1 MEKLLIINTGGTFNK
16 RYNLLSGELEV
27 PCDNSAIEA
36 ILTHAP
42 NLSYEIISPV
52 YKDSLEMT
60 QDDRALIAQAIKNS
74 PLDKII
80 IVHGTDTMDQTAA
93 YLAMHIQDKTI
104 LLTGAMMP
112 FSIDPIEATSNLM
125 LAIGNLQKNEEKGLY
140 IAMHGIVMS
149 HEKIY
154 KNRTKGIFQVHKD

>member
-16 RYNLLSGELEV
+16 RYNTLSGELEV

-60 QDDRALIAQAIKNS
+60 KDDRVLIAQAIKNS
-74 PLDKII
+74 SLDKII

-93 YLAMHIQDKTI
+93 YLAM
-104 LLTGAMMP
+104 
-112 FSIDPIEATSNLM
+112 
-125 LAIGNLQKNEEKGLY
+125 LAIGNVQKNEEKGLY